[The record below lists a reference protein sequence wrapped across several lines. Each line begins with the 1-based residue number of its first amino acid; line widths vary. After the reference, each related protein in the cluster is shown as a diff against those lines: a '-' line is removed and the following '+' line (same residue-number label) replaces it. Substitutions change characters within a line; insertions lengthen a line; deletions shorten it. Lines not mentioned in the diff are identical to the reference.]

1 MSHKFQSILLDAL
14 IIVLGIGVIAALLI
28 PKARQEKAEFL
39 EKETRA
45 RMKLLSEAELRYF
58 STGGIPPSKAD
69 TTGDTTTTEP
79 IVHPHLYTTSFDSLK
94 PFLPEKFQPVSP
106 KDSTEFIIFARDSS
120 YFVIVDP
127 NGYGA
132 VVNGQAS
139 WEK

>member
-28 PKARQEKAEFL
+28 PKARQERKEFL
-39 EKETRA
+39 EKETRE

-58 STGGIPPSKAD
+58 STGGVPPSEAD
-69 TTGDTTTTEP
+69 TTGEAKATQP
-79 IVHPHLYTTSFDSLK
+79 AVHPHLYTTSFDSLK
-94 PFLPEKFQPVSP
+94 PFLPEGFHPVSP
-106 KDSTEFIIFARDSS
+106 KDSSEFIIFARDSS

-132 VVNGQAS
+132 IVNGQAS